1 MHPINQRS
9 HLSAL
14 AAKVVLLTFL
24 SWILILPVPAG
35 LSDSPKHWPQY
46 EQLQSSIVALSA
58 EIASITRTIDT
69 LKDTRGRT
77 TQTAPPQSH
86 HLQTTIQD
94 LTEKV
99 ATLQTQV
106 QDLGCQLTGL
116 RVTVDALALT
126 IKGDTPDTGVTQT
139 ISKLSDRVGKL
150 EGTVGSLTSS
160 TLSDR
165 VTTLDTKVQ
174 QFTSQQDTDF
184 KKLVFLCMGALLGF
198 VGGLLGVWAKKLIWE
213 DREQEKERA
222 KEKLEKFY
230 APVLGRLQANED
242 IWANFT
248 REGSIA
254 NPEEQNRIKTENP
267 CTATASGTQ
276 AKKKEA
282 LDISENILK
291 DILKNND
298 NDRRSKRLEVWV
310 RAMEGIFRQN
320 NEAAEKTI
328 LENYGYLRP
337 EDLSEES
344 DFNKERKK
352 YLRHVGEFKAVL
364 NRWDEARKDTRYQ
377 NAKNW
382 YDRYRKSYSLDIDED
397 SSRTLAEQ
405 DFLNY
410 FHPTNP
416 YRKEFLEEVKNS
428 YDKLMDEAGLAKQ
441 NDSAAAGKSKR
452 SESDVSPI

>member
-35 LSDSPKHWPQY
+35 LSDSPKHSPQY
-46 EQLQSSIVALSA
+46 EQLQSSIAALSA
-58 EIASITRTIDT
+58 EIASIASTIDT
-69 LKDTRGRT
+69 LKDIQGRT
-77 TQTAPPQSH
+77 LKQPPHQSH
-86 HLQTTIQD
+86 HLQTTIQG

-106 QDLGCQLTGL
+106 QGLGGNLTDL
-116 RVTVDALALT
+116 RVTVGTLALT
-126 IKGDTPDTGVTQT
+126 IKRDTPDTSVTKT
-139 ISKLSDRVGKL
+139 VSKLSQKVGEL
-150 EGTVGSLTSS
+150 EGEVKSLTSKQDS
-160 TLSDR
+160 HLDKLKVPGLSA
-165 VTTLDTKVQ
+165 
-174 QFTSQQDTDF
+174 
-184 KKLVFLCMGALLGF
+184 VFGF
-198 VGGLLGVWAKKLIWE
+198 LGGLLGVWARKRIWE
-213 DREQEKERA
+213 YREQEKERA
-222 KEKLEKFY
+222 KERLEKFY

-242 IWANFT
+242 IWKNFT

-254 NPEEQNRIKTENP
+254 NTAERNRIIAQNQSQTKP
-267 CTATASGTQ
+267 DGTQ
-276 AKKKEA
+276 AKENEA
-282 LDISENILK
+282 FDIAENILK
-291 DILKNND
+291 DILKHND

-377 NAKNW
+377 NDKNW
-382 YDRYRKSYSLDIDED
+382 YDRCSKSYSRDIDED
-397 SSRTLAEQ
+397 SSRNLAEQ

-416 YRKEFLEEVKNS
+416 YRKEFLEEVKHS
-428 YDKLMDEAGLAKQ
+428 YDKLMGEAGLAKQ

-452 SESDVSPI
+452 SESDVSPS

>member
-1 MHPINQRS
+1 MYQLVQHRDR
-9 HLSAL
+9 SAL
-14 AAKVVLLTFL
+14 PPPLLVIVIVTTLLT
-24 SWILILPVPAG
+24 SPG
-35 LSDSPKHWPQY
+35 LAWPSESPSHSSQY
-46 EQLQSSIVALSA
+46 DQLKASIAALSA
-58 EIASITRTIDT
+58 EIASIASTIDT
-69 LKDTRGRT
+69 LKDIQGRT
-77 TQTAPPQSH
+77 LKQPHHQSH
-86 HLQTTIQD
+86 HLQTTIQG

-106 QDLGCQLTGL
+106 QGLGGNVTDLTT
-116 RVTVDALALT
+116 TVGALALT
-126 IKGDTPDTGVTQT
+126 IKGDTPATGVTQT
-139 ISKLSDRVGKL
+139 ISKLQDNITKL
-150 EGTVGSLTSS
+150 AEKVDSLSPNQNS
-160 TLSDR
+160 HMGLSEVMLSGLGASVITLIGRWLFIDLP
-165 VTTLDTKVQ
+165 TE
-174 QFTSQQDTDF
+174 
-184 KKLVFLCMGALLGF
+184 KK
-198 VGGLLGVWAKKLIWE
+198 
-213 DREQEKERA
+213 RRA
-222 KEKLEKFY
+222 KERLEKFY

-242 IWANFT
+242 IWKNFT

-254 NPEEQNRIKTENP
+254 NTAERNRIIAENQSQTKP
-267 CTATASGTQ
+267 DEKQ

-282 LDISENILK
+282 FDIPENILK

-364 NRWDEARKDTRYQ
+364 NRWDEARKNTRYP
-377 NAKNW
+377 NDKNW
-382 YDRYRKSYSLDIDED
+382 YDRCRRSYNLDIDKLPSCEPN
-397 SSRTLAEQ
+397 EK

-416 YRKEFLEEVKNS
+416 YREEFLEEVKNS
-428 YDKLMDEAGLAKQ
+428 YAELMKDAGLRK
-441 NDSAAAGKSKR
+441 KSSLSR
-452 SESDVSPI
+452 WLWDRF